1 MATLRA
7 LECLVSLVDKGSF
20 TEAAAALHMTQPAL
34 SHQIMALER
43 ELGTRLVERLPR
55 GVRPT
60 AAGRAAAQEARAA
73 LQHAARAITAG
84 RRAARG
90 EAGVLRVATLETLTP
105 WLLAPTIQAWHR
117 RHPEVDF
124 ELSEFTSTAR
134 MDSVMTSQYADLIV
148 GPKPARTAHH
158 VEPLGREEMV
168 VVAGGAHAFA
178 ARPAVSVAALTDQ
191 PFIRHDPDVDDL
203 ASRHKLTLTPVL
215 HTRNQCT
222 AAALAMAGLG
232 VTIVPVSALCGR
244 DDGTV
249 RPLQPQL
256 YRDIVATLAA
266 PTDQLTRRFV
276 ADLQRR
282 GLPGDGRARAAG

>member
-7 LECLVSLVDKGSF
+7 LESLVFLVDTGSF
-20 TEAAAALHMTQPAL
+20 TEAAAALHVTQPAL
-34 SHQIMALER
+34 SHQITSLER
-43 ELGTRLVERLPR
+43 ELGTQLVERLPR
-55 GVRPT
+55 GARPT

-73 LQHAARAITAG
+73 LQHAARAIAAG
-84 RRAARG
+84 RRAASAEG
-90 EAGVLRVATLETLTP
+90 GVLRVATLETLTP
-105 WLLAPTIQAWHR
+105 WLLAPVIGAWHR

-124 ELSEFTSTAR
+124 ELTEFTSAER
-134 MDSVMTSQYADLIV
+134 MDRFMTSQHADLIV

-158 VEPLGREEMV
+158 VELLGREEMV
-168 VVAGGAHAFA
+168 VVADGAHAFA
-178 ARPAVSVAALTDQ
+178 ASRAVSIAALTDQ
-191 PFIRHDPDVDDL
+191 PFIRHDPEVDDL
-203 ASRHKLTLTPVL
+203 ASRYKLTLSPVL
-215 HTRNQCT
+215 RTRNQCT

-249 RPLQPQL
+249 RPLHPQL

-266 PTDQLTRRFV
+266 PTDELSRGFV

-282 GLPGDGRARAAG
+282 GLPGDGRASGQL